1 MFLYSNLICSTKYES
16 ISKISTSPNLYSVF
30 KLTPRPGPTS
40 SILRFLLVSN
50 KPIKYFKISIR
61 PEYHQLLW
69 SFSSGM

>member
-1 MFLYSNLICSTKYES
+1 MIFKLMIFKFEMFGIFKSG
-16 ISKISTSPNLYSVF
+16 VF